1 MESGMPVTVSVSCGS
16 PWTCVSALSSVLRV
30 RRGPEEVGCESDDL
44 VLLARA
50 ADEEDENSCCLFI
63 ECDPRSGEEII
74 SLLLESQARTIE
86 VYAEEEYL
94 GTSRGEVVCTVPS
107 SSSDEVVTLYRTS
120 LKLES
125 SEPVCKVKLLSLG
138 GRLQVLIKAI
148 SVGVTA
154 ARPRRLQNFPTPD
167 IDLECVRSLVEG
179 SQLSSG
185 AQQLMS
191 MVQNQQR
198 NHFPFG
204 EQLLCFL
211 RKPDMP
217 APGGLRQVDGLN
229 IPSDFGSS
237 HRSFACK
244 SGLTGSQ
251 LYQDSGTASSASEPG
266 AKTLIHGDSL
276 TPRGDFKEIVSS
288 FIQRSAAKDTDM
300 SSHNLLPF
308 LHSLCGEMNH
318 LRIEEQGQES
328 QRSQSEKS
336 ATRVE
341 RDYSG
346 TCLFLEDLI
355 TKQMGAMEKRLL
367 DHIDNRINRLQEQM
381 DARMGLLVN
390 LLQNSH
396 ITSGERKTNGEVHI
410 LSDM

>member
-1 MESGMPVTVSVSCGS
+1 MPVPVSVSCGS
-16 PWTCVSALSSVLRV
+16 PWTCVAALSSVLRV

-44 VLLARA
+44 VLLSRA
-50 ADEEDENSCCLFI
+50 ADEEENSCCLFI
-63 ECDPRSGEEII
+63 ECDSQSGEEII
-74 SLLLESQARTIE
+74 SLLLESQARIIE
-86 VYAEEEYL
+86 VYAGEEYL
-94 GTSRGEVVCTVPS
+94 GTSRGDVVCTVPS
-107 SSSDEVVTLYRTS
+107 SSSDEVVTLYKTS
-120 LKLES
+120 LMLES

-138 GRLQVLIKAI
+138 GRLQVLIKGI

-154 ARPRRLQNFPTPD
+154 ALPRRLQSFPTPD

-198 NHFPFG
+198 NHFPFA

-217 APGGLRQVDGLN
+217 APGGQRQVDGLK

-251 LYQDSGTASSASEPG
+251 LYQDSGTVSSASDPG
-266 AKTLIHGDSL
+266 AKTLIHRDSL
-276 TPRGDFKEIVSS
+276 PPRDDFKEIVSS
-288 FIQRSAAKDTDM
+288 FIQRSAAKDSDM

-318 LRIEEQGQES
+318 LRIGEQGHES
-328 QRSQSEKS
+328 QRSQNEKS
-336 ATRVE
+336 AMRVE

-346 TCLFLEDLI
+346 TCLFLEELI

-396 ITSGERKTNGEVHI
+396 IASGERVTNGEVHI
-410 LSDM
+410 FSDM